1 MKRAKTILWLLM
13 LAALWALVGLL
24 VWSAYGGLRE
34 GEPDRSLPLSE
45 WPGEDFPFVSSLP
58 VLYFSVE
65 DLDKLCPDWSWS
77 PDGPLMP
84 PREETKADLYVFDRE
99 ENRLTDNPTQLF
111 QRASLCLRGRTS
123 SYMQEKKPFLLE
135 LRDEYNNPAD
145 LSLLS
150 FAPDSDYVLHAPY
163 IDRSLIRNY
172 LAYTLG
178 AQVLEYSPDCAF
190 VEVFVNQA
198 GQPVTQAAYAGVYL
212 AVEKIKASPCRVD
225 VGEYRVAPEL
235 GRQFED
241 GGGFIFKR
249 DTYTEGYDDALRLGL
264 TERGREYSLVKPKA
278 DEVSQAQV
286 DRLEQELQFFEDILY
301 EGSDQELEKYF
312 DTDSFVNFLLL
323 NEFLKNMEGFSSSTY
338 FYREEGGKLKAG
350 PPWDFDI
357 AMGNSDYLGNLS
369 NADGFFVLTGE
380 YAAPYLEHPA
390 FVQKLKDRWKE
401 LRGEGGAFSEEN
413 IDALID
419 SLNQFL
425 EEPARRNDAAYPELW
440 SETIFGNAEGYVI
453 ENSEEDRK
461 MIREFLRRRGS
472 WLDEN
477 IDLL

>member
-1 MKRAKTILWLLM
+1 M
-13 LAALWALVGLL
+13 
-24 VWSAYGGLRE
+24 
-34 GEPDRSLPLSE
+34 
-45 WPGEDFPFVSSLP
+45 
-58 VLYFSVE
+58 
-65 DLDKLCPDWSWS
+65 
-77 PDGPLMP
+77 
-84 PREETKADLYVFDRE
+84 
-99 ENRLTDNPTQLF
+99 
-111 QRASLCLRGRTS
+111 
-123 SYMQEKKPFLLE
+123 
-135 LRDEYNNPAD
+135 
-145 LSLLS
+145 
-150 FAPDSDYVLHAPY
+150 
-163 IDRSLIRNY
+163 
-172 LAYTLG
+172 
-178 AQVLEYSPDCAF
+178 
-190 VEVFVNQA
+190 
-198 GQPVTQAAYAGVYL
+198 
-212 AVEKIKASPCRVD
+212 
-225 VGEYRVAPEL
+225 
-235 GRQFED
+235 
-241 GGGFIFKR
+241 
-249 DTYTEGYDDALRLGL
+249 
-264 TERGREYSLVKPKA
+264 
-278 DEVSQAQV
+278 SQAQV

-323 NEFLKNMEGFSSSTY
+323 NEFLKNMEGFSSSTF

-357 AMGNSDYLGNLS
+357 AMGNSDYLGDLS

-390 FVQKLKDRWKE
+390 FVRKLKDRWKE

-413 IDALID
+413 IDTLID

-425 EEPARRNDAAYPELW
+425 EEPARRNDAAYLELW